1 MEFIIFLGI
10 FVFIVVFLVF
20 AGANEKA
27 HAGGATYNGDHLC
40 VLKDILS
47 EKLKLNRETLKY
59 VEEAYQQ
66 IEDDEQELL
75 NKLDIY
81 RKHLV
86 HSIYAAE
93 QNKNQFDSFG
103 KGEYR
108 IGEFDTIRKGLYDEF
123 MDSIITDS
131 SLRIDMVNRERPKD
145 GALSEDMIQR
155 IGRIHF
161 NTIISVLNATS
172 LAKYVLDTQLSDH
185 VKNAIFNFMLEVA
198 CSDQNLSDHEV
209 AYMNTVYRR
218 EWSKEQYLSRRSELN
233 KYQAADYEADPAK
246 QLVELVDNIK
256 LHNLPAAIVFHN
268 EFQKLILTLIAVDP
282 ERDKDEL
289 EVLGKYVDQVMTK
302 VRGSIKPDDNKATK
316 PGEELEGESQDGC
329 NDSIDDLL
337 EALNDLVGLEDV
349 KQSVFSILNLIRVN
363 KMREDA
369 GMQVTPVRMHLV
381 FTGNPGTGKTT
392 VARILAAIYRE
403 LGLLSKG
410 HLIEVSR
417 HSLVAGYVGQ
427 TALKTQEVINKAM
440 GGILFIDEAYSL
452 ARKQSETD
460 FGSEAIET
468 LLKSMEDERDDLIV
482 IAAGYPREMTEFIT
496 SNPGLES
503 RFTKY
508 LHFEDYNADELQ
520 QILKLYVKQNGYH
533 LSESAEV
540 KVKEVVAHIYET
552 RGTNFGN
559 ARTMRTLFEQ
569 LLQLHSNRV
578 ITIDTPNEEQL
589 KTLTEEDV
597 PVFFKIEEAMA

>member
-10 FVFIVVFLVF
+10 FIFIAVFVVF
-20 AGANEKA
+20 AGSNNKA
-27 HAGGATYNGDHLC
+27 HTGKATYDGDHLC
-40 VLKDILS
+40 VLKNILS

-59 VEEAYQQ
+59 TEEVFQQ
-66 IEDDEQELL
+66 IEDHEQELL

-81 RKHLV
+81 RRHLV

-93 QNKNQFDSFG
+93 QNKNQFDTLG

-108 IGEFDTIRKGLYDEF
+108 IGEFDAIRKGLYDEF
-123 MDSIITDS
+123 IDSIVTDA
-131 SLRIDMVNRERPKD
+131 SLRIDMINRERPKD
-145 GALSEDMIQR
+145 GVLSEDMIQR
-155 IGRIHF
+155 IGRIHLT
-161 NTIISVLNATS
+161 TITSVLNATS
-172 LAKYVLDTQLSDH
+172 IAKYVLYPHLSDH
-185 VKNAIFNFMLEVA
+185 VKNVIFNFMLEVA

-209 AYMNTVYRR
+209 AYMNKVYRR
-218 EWSKEQYLSRRSELN
+218 DWSKEQYLSRRNEFK
-233 KYQAADYEADPAK
+233 KYTTTDDESDPAK
-246 QLVELVDNIK
+246 QLAELVDKIK
-256 LHNLPAAIVFHN
+256 THNAPAAIVFHN
-268 EFQKLILTLIAVDP
+268 EFHNLMLTLIAVDP

-289 EVLGKYVDQVMTK
+289 KVLGKYVDPVMLK
-302 VRGSIKPDDNKATK
+302 IRSSIKPEDNKTTK
-316 PGEELEGESQDGC
+316 PDEEQPGMSEEGSH
-329 NDSIDDLL
+329 NSIDELL
-337 EALNDLVGLEDV
+337 EVLNNLVGLEDV

-427 TALKTQEVINKAM
+427 TALKTQEVINQAM

-468 LLKSMEDERDDLIV
+468 LLKSMEDQRDDLIV
-482 IAAGYPREMTEFIT
+482 IVAGYPREMAEFIA

-508 LHFEDYNADELQ
+508 LHFEDYNANELL
-520 QILKLYVKQNGYH
+520 QILKMYITKNGYH
-533 LSESAEV
+533 LFEAAEA
-540 KVKEVVAHIYET
+540 KIKEVIDNIYET
-552 RGTNFGN
+552 RGINFGN
-559 ARTMRTLFEQ
+559 ARIMRTLFEQ

-578 ITIDTPNEEQL
+578 IMIDSPSEEQL
-589 KTLTEEDV
+589 RTLTEEDV
-597 PVFFKIEEAMA
+597 PVFEYEEATV

>member
-1 MEFIIFLGI
+1 MEIGIFLGI
-10 FVFIVVFLVF
+10 IAFIVVYAVLSDANNKSN
-20 AGANEKA
+20 AGD
-27 HAGGATYNGDHLC
+27 ATYNGDHLC
-40 VLKDILS
+40 VLKDIIS
-47 EKLKLNRETLKY
+47 EKLNLNRKTLKY
-59 VEEAYQQ
+59 VEEVFQKV
-66 IEDDEQELL
+66 EDNEQELL
-75 NKLDIY
+75 DKLDIY
-81 RKHLV
+81 RTHLV

-93 QNKNQFDSFG
+93 QSKIQLDSFG
-103 KGEYR
+103 KGKYR
-108 IGEFDTIRKGLYDEF
+108 VGEFDMIRKRLCDQFIDG
-123 MDSIITDS
+123 IITDS

-145 GALSEDMIQR
+145 GVLSEDMIQR
-155 IGRIHF
+155 IGKIHF
-161 NTIISVLNATS
+161 NTIISVLKATS
-172 LAKYVLDTQLSDH
+172 IAKYILDLQLSDH
-185 VKNAIFNFMLEVA
+185 VTNAIFNFMLEVA
-198 CSDQNLSDHEV
+198 CSDENLSDHEV
-209 AYMNTVYRR
+209 AYMNAVYRR
-218 EWSKEQYLSRRSELN
+218 EWSKEQYLSRRNELN
-233 KYQAADYEADPAK
+233 KYQASDYESDPAK
-246 QLVELVDNIK
+246 ELVELVDNIK
-256 LHNLPAAIVFHN
+256 IHNLPAAIVFHN

-289 EVLGKYVDQVMTK
+289 RVLAKYVDQVMLK
-302 VRGSIKPDDNKATK
+302 VRGLINTDDNKAAN
-316 PGEELEGESQDGC
+316 PSEELEGDSESGSKK
-329 NDSIDDLL
+329 SIDDLL
-337 EALNDLVGLEDV
+337 EELNNLVGLEVV

-410 HLIEVSR
+410 HLVEVSR

-427 TALKTQEVINKAM
+427 TALKTQEIIDKAM

-482 IAAGYPREMTEFIT
+482 IAAGYPEEMAEFIT

-508 LHFEDYNADELQ
+508 LHFEDYNVNDLLK
-520 QILKLYVKQNGYH
+520 ILKLYVTKNGYH
-533 LSESAEV
+533 LSETAEV
-540 KVKEVVAHIYET
+540 KVKEVVEHIYES

-578 ITIDTPNEEQL
+578 IMLASPSEEQL
-589 KTLTEEDV
+589 STLKEEDV
-597 PVFFKIEEAMA
+597 PVFECEEATA

>member
-1 MEFIIFLGI
+1 MEFIVFLGI
-10 FVFIVVFLVF
+10 FVFIAVFVVF
-20 AGANEKA
+20 AGPNKKA
-27 HAGGATYNGDHLC
+27 HTGEATYDGDHLC
-40 VLKDILS
+40 VLKNILS

-59 VEEAYQQ
+59 VEEVFQQ
-66 IEDDEQELL
+66 IEDNEQELL
-75 NKLDIY
+75 DKLDIY
-81 RKHLV
+81 RRHLV

-93 QNKNQFDSFG
+93 QNKNQFDSLG

-131 SLRIDMVNRERPKD
+131 ALRIDMINRERPKD
-145 GALSEDMIQR
+145 GVLLEDMIQR
-155 IGRIHF
+155 IGRIHLI
-161 NTIISVLNATS
+161 TITSVLNATS
-172 LAKYVLDTQLSDH
+172 IAKYVLYPQYSDH
-185 VKNAIFNFMLEVA
+185 VKNVIFNFMLEVA

-209 AYMNTVYRR
+209 AYMNIVYRR
-218 EWSKEQYLSRRSELN
+218 EWSKEQYLSRRNEFK
-233 KYQAADYEADPAK
+233 KYTTADDESDPAK
-246 QLVELVDNIK
+246 QLVELVDKIK
-256 LHNLPAAIVFHN
+256 THSEPAAIVFHN
-268 EFQKLILTLIAVDP
+268 ELQKLMLTLIAVDP
-282 ERDKDEL
+282 ERDEDEL
-289 EVLGKYVDQVMTK
+289 KVLGKYVDPVMLK
-302 VRGSIKPDDNKATK
+302 IRGSIKSEDNTAAKR
-316 PGEELEGESQDGC
+316 GEEQLGMSEEGDHY
-329 NDSIDDLL
+329 SIDELL
-337 EALNDLVGLEDV
+337 QELNDLVGLEDV
-349 KQSVFSILNLIRVN
+349 KQSVFSILNIIRVN

-427 TALKTQEVINKAM
+427 TALKTQEVINQAM
-440 GGILFIDEAYSL
+440 GGVLFIDEAYSL

-482 IAAGYPREMTEFIT
+482 IVAGYPREMAEFIA

-508 LHFEDYNADELQ
+508 IHFEDYNANELL
-520 QILKLYVKQNGYH
+520 QILKLYVTKNGYH
-533 LSESAEV
+533 LLETAEA
-540 KVKEVVAHIYET
+540 KVKEVIENIYEA

-559 ARTMRTLFEQ
+559 ARIMRTLFEQ

-578 ITIDTPNEEQL
+578 IMIDSPSEEQL
-589 KTLTEEDV
+589 RTLTEEDV
-597 PVFFKIEEAMA
+597 PVFETEEATA